1 MPDTKPDIKP
11 DTKPDPAVDNN
22 FARPIR
28 SFVKRE
34 GKLTGGQKNALEQ
47 LWPTHGI
54 ELGDQQLDLTEVF
67 GRTAPVVLEIG
78 FGNGLS
84 LADMAQAHPNMD
96 FFGIE
101 VHRPGVGSC
110 LVQAKKRALNNIR
123 VSGEDAVLVLNQ
135 QIADGS
141 LERVQ
146 ICFPDPWHK
155 KRHHKRRLIQ
165 PLFVEQ
171 LVAKLK
177 PGGQI
182 HVATDW
188 QNYAEHVL
196 AVLTTNPDLQNTV
209 ANAPLAASFLSLE
222 GELLTDSALW
232 AGGSLSAVGSV
243 VPEGTAPVDSPL
255 LAKGCSE
262 RPSYR
267 PDTKYENRGIKL
279 GHGVW
284 DLIFVKQELPT
295 SHNV

>member
-1 MPDTKPDIKP
+1 MSDTKS
-11 DTKPDPAVDNN
+11 DTSVENR
-22 FARPIR
+22 FTRPIR

-34 GKLTGGQKNALEQ
+34 GKLTGGQKNALDQ
-47 LWPTHGI
+47 LWPTHGVD
-54 ELGDQQLDLTEVF
+54 LGDQQLDLTALF
-67 GRTAPVVLEIG
+67 GRTAPIVLEIG

-84 LADMAQAHPNMD
+84 LADMAETHRDMD

-135 QIADGS
+135 QIADRS

-146 ICFPDPWHK
+146 IFFPDPWHK

-165 PLFVEQ
+165 PAFVEQ

-188 QNYAEHVL
+188 QNYAEYVL
-196 AVLTTNPDLQNTV
+196 AVLTANKNLNNSV
-209 ANAPLAASFLSLE
+209 ADAPLAAMFLSPE
-222 GELLTDSALW
+222 GELLTDSTLW
-232 AGGSLSAVGSV
+232 ANGSLAIQSSATSEGS
-243 VPEGTAPVDSPL
+243 APVDNPI
-255 LAKGCSE
+255 LAKGCAE
-262 RPSYR
+262 KPSYR
-267 PDTKYENRGIKL
+267 PETKYEHRGINL

-284 DLIFVKQELPT
+284 DLIFVKQ
-295 SHNV
+295 